1 MRFGMTGAQPVGLQS
16 WIRGSR
22 GVITALTLGAAL
34 ALVGCSGSKT
44 ERMMVKGCTDG
55 GSSKK
60 TCQCAVDKMG
70 DRYDLKNLDEFAESR
85 GGIPLQTLQADFA
98 KALVEC
104 VQKHGR

>member
-1 MRFGMTGAQPVGLQS
+1 MRSRIRGAEVLGLQS
-16 WIRGSR
+16 WIRRSR
-22 GVITALTLGAAL
+22 GAITALTLGTTLAL
-34 ALVGCSGSKT
+34 AACSGSKT

-70 DRYDLKNLDEFAESR
+70 ERYDLKNLDEFAESR
-85 GGIPLQTLQADFA
+85 GGIPLQTLQADFV

>member
-1 MRFGMTGAQPVGLQS
+1 MRSGMTGAEVFGLQS
-16 WIRGSR
+16 RIRGSR
-22 GVITALTLGAAL
+22 SAITVLTLGAAL
-34 ALVGCSGSKT
+34 ALAGCSGSKT

-70 DRYDLKNLDEFAESR
+70 ERYDLKNLDEFAESR

-98 KALVEC
+98 KALIEC

>member
-1 MRFGMTGAQPVGLQS
+1 MRSGMRGAEVLGPQS
-16 WIRGSR
+16 WIRGSW
-22 GVITALTLGAAL
+22 GAITALTLGAVL
-34 ALVGCSGSKT
+34 ALTGCSGSKT

-70 DRYDLKNLDEFAESR
+70 ERYDLKNLDEFAESR

-98 KALVEC
+98 KALIEC

>member
-1 MRFGMTGAQPVGLQS
+1 MRSGMTRAEVVGLSS
-16 WIRGSR
+16 WPRGLRSA
-22 GVITALTLGAAL
+22 ITAVTLGAAL

-70 DRYDLKNLDEFAESR
+70 ERYDLKNLDEFAESR
-85 GGIPLQTLQADFA
+85 GGIPLQTLQADFV

>member
-1 MRFGMTGAQPVGLQS
+1 MRSGMTRAEVVALSS
-16 WIRGSR
+16 WTRGSKWA
-22 GVITALTLGAAL
+22 ITALTLGAAL
-34 ALVGCSGSKT
+34 ALAGCSGSKT

-70 DRYDLKNLDEFAESR
+70 ERYDLKNLDEFAESR
-85 GGIPLQTLQADFA
+85 GGIPLQTLQADFV

>member
-1 MRFGMTGAQPVGLQS
+1 MRSGMTRAEVVGLSS
-16 WIRGSR
+16 WTRGPRSA
-22 GVITALTLGAAL
+22 ITAVTLGAAL
-34 ALVGCSGSKT
+34 ALAGCSGSKT

-70 DRYDLKNLDEFAESR
+70 ERYDLKNLDEFAESR
-85 GGIPLQTLQADFA
+85 GGIPLQTLQADFV

>member
-1 MRFGMTGAQPVGLQS
+1 MQSGMTGPDVVGLQS
-16 WIRGSR
+16 RNSGARGA
-22 GVITALTLGAAL
+22 ITALALGAVL

-70 DRYDLKNLDEFAESR
+70 ERYDLKNLDEFAESR

-98 KALVEC
+98 KALIEC

>member
-1 MRFGMTGAQPVGLQS
+1 MRSGMTRAKVVGLS
-16 WIRGSR
+16 SRIRGSR
-22 GVITALTLGAAL
+22 SAITAVTLGAAL
-34 ALVGCSGSKT
+34 ALAGCSGSKT

-70 DRYDLKNLDEFAESR
+70 ERYDLKTLDEFAESR
-85 GGIPLQTLQADFA
+85 GGIALQTLQADCV